1 MAMADSRR
9 QRIITLCG
17 LYVAQGVPW
26 GFMAIT
32 LPAFLSDKYNVGD
45 AALGHLKGVILLPWS
60 FKLLWAPLMDS
71 FTIRSMGRRR
81 PWIIGA
87 ELLMAA
93 TLLGLL
99 GIKDLGQNIQLL
111 VWMYILHNIFASL
124 QDVCTDAL
132 AVDILPAAEQGR
144 MNGLMWGSKMVGYAL
159 GMTGLAFVLEYWG
172 LDACVMVQIVILL
185 CIMLIPILILERE
198 GEKRFPWSSGHAM
211 GESGTGNVRNP
222 KVLFRD
228 LKRAFSLTTTLVF
241 VVFTLTKLFGS
252 GINEVV
258 TTSLYTQ
265 HLGWKHTEFS
275 TVSGLYALIP
285 IILGAVLGGF
295 LADRFGR
302 RTILV
307 AGFGGYAMIAM
318 AFAAFPE
325 LWEQRWFA
333 ISYVMAYQ
341 GLNVMASVGFL
352 SMAMRISWTRSAAT
366 VFTTYMTLS
375 NVSHVIGNELA
386 GPVRTLFKFGD
397 ESQTANMF
405 SYELTF
411 WFVGLISIVPLLLLF
426 FVKQDE
432 VREAREAEKAGE
444 ADA

>member
-32 LPAFLSDKYNVGD
+32 LPAFLSDKYEVGD
-45 AALGHLKGVILLPWS
+45 DELGYLKGVILLPWS

-93 TLLGLL
+93 TLLGLV
-99 GIKDLGQNIQLL
+99 GIKDLGQNIELL
-111 VWMYILHNIFASL
+111 IWMYILHNIFASL

-159 GMTGLAFVLEYWG
+159 GMTGLAYILEYWG
-172 LDACVMVQIVILL
+172 LDACVMVQIAILL

-198 GEKRFPWSSGHAM
+198 GEKRFPWSSGQAM
-211 GESGTGNVRNP
+211 GESGTRNVRDP
-222 KVLFRD
+222 RELFRD

-241 VVFTLTKLFGS
+241 IVFTLTKLFGS

-265 HLGWKHTEFS
+265 KLGWDHTEFS
-275 TVSGLYALIP
+275 TVSGLYSLIP

-302 RTILV
+302 RKILV
-307 AGFGGYAMIAM
+307 AGFCGYAIVAM
-318 AFAAFPE
+318 TFAALPDM
-325 LWEQRWFA
+325 WKQRWFA
-333 ISYVMAYQ
+333 TSYILAYQ

-375 NVSHVIGNELA
+375 NVSHVIGNGLA
-386 GPVRTLFKFGD
+386 GPVRSLFKFGN
-397 ESQTANMF
+397 ESQTADMH

-411 WFVGLISIVPLLLLF
+411 WFVGFLSLVPLLLLF
-426 FVKQDE
+426 YVKQDE
-432 VREAREAEKAGE
+432 VREAREAESASE
-444 ADA
+444 